1 MVYCSLSQ
9 RTPEFMHL
17 VVRAEGQVE
26 LVNLA
31 IRDGMIGRDSGVGIE
46 RSFTFDQHL
55 KEVLT
60 LDRLLTTVV
69 AACGLAALVLATIGV
84 YGVID
89 DRVRRRT
96 PEIGL
101 RVALGASRSEIRRL
115 VFGEGLQLT
124 VTGAV
129 AGIAATLLLFRV
141 VRIFVHGLPA
151 VSLADF
157 AVVPVALILIV
168 SGAATIPMRRALRV
182 SPTIA
187 LRAEA

>member
-1 MVYCSLSQ
+1 M
-9 RTPEFMHL
+9 

-31 IRDGMIGRDSGVGIE
+31 IRNSMIGRDSGVAIQ
-46 RSFTFDQHL
+46 RTFTFDQHL

-96 PEIGL
+96 PEIRL
-101 RVALGASRSEIRRL
+101 SVALGASRSEIRRL